1 MLQVVVVAAG
11 GAAGAVARYLI
22 SIWAAARFGPD
33 FPYGTLLVNI
43 SGCFMIGMVMT
54 VATER
59 VSLQPYW
66 QLLLGVG
73 FIGGLT
79 TFSAFSLETLRLMQT
94 AAFGP
99 AVANI
104 GVNLLAGLTA
114 TWLGIAVVR
123 LF

>member
-73 FIGGLT
+73 FIGG
-79 TFSAFSLETLRLMQT
+79 SGNAAPDADGSLR
-94 AAFGP
+94 
-99 AVANI
+99 
-104 GVNLLAGLTA
+104 AG
-114 TWLGIAVVR
+114 GGQYR
-123 LF
+123 R